1 MLGMSWLRVLSETQ
15 VFIFVPRLSGT
26 SHVVFQNAGVAVVL
40 FLLDFFFSIEGKE
53 NLLPLSPAK
62 FHYSFFCRSAFL
74 RATSL
79 LAFGYLVLP
88 SLNKGIISSSFLES
102 KSTSASNTFA
112 NPV

>member
-15 VFIFVPRLSGT
+15 VFIFVRRLPGT

-62 FHYSFFCRSAFL
+62 FHYSFFEGYKFI
-74 RATSL
+74 SL
-79 LAFGYLVLP
+79 GLFSVTLA
-88 SLNKGIISSSFLES
+88 K
-102 KSTSASNTFA
+102 
-112 NPV
+112 